1 MAEERTGFL
10 GRWARRKTDAL
21 QGKPLDEPAVQARA
35 APLAVPVAVA
45 PAAINPDAASLSA
58 PATPPAEQ
66 PEKLLSLDDVKAL
79 TQESDFKPFM
89 ARDVSTDVR
98 NAAMKKLF
106 TDPHYNVMDGL
117 DIYID
122 DYSIADPIP
131 EAMLRQMVG
140 AKLLKIF
147 DEEEK
152 DDDDND
158 SKQAAAGL
166 APAESLPPD
175 TLNKPAPEIMAQS
188 DPFPDASSLQTSGA
202 EPHPSQ
208 PEPSSG
214 SGVSQYDD
222 HAYPYLRLQ
231 PDHAPSAPS
240 AGHGT
245 S

>member
-1 MAEERTGFL
+1 MAEERPGFL

-21 QGKPLDEPAVQARA
+21 QGRPLDEPVAQTPA
-35 APLAVPVAVA
+35 APLAAAGVVSPVALQPDQAGLPA
-45 PAAINPDAASLSA
+45 PAAEP
-58 PATPPAEQ
+58 TQ
-66 PEKLLSLDDVKAL
+66 KLLSLDDVKAL
-79 TQESDFKPFM
+79 TQESDFTPFM
-89 ARDVSTDVR
+89 ARHVGADVR

-117 DIYID
+117 DIYIG

-147 DEEEK
+147 DQ

-158 SKQAAAGL
+158 DESRRTAATPP
-166 APAESLPPD
+166 PAESLPPND
-175 TLNKPAPEIMAQS
+175 LNSPAPETVAQS
-188 DPFPDASSLQTSGA
+188 DTSPDASSPQTPGA

-208 PEPSSG
+208 PGPPNG
-214 SGVSQYDD
+214 SGASQHDD
-222 HAYPYLRLQ
+222 HAYPHLRLQ